1 VLLGDGRAGKT
12 SLASRLLG
20 KPLPTEADRTQG
32 VDIAIGEYHF
42 PVPEG
47 DFKLHIWDFAGQD
60 KYKPLHQF
68 FYTEGA
74 VYVLVADSGNTGTDF
89 NDWLQTAELFGE
101 GSPLVVALNE
111 FRDGIG
117 RGGFDEERWK
127 KQFPKLLRE
136 VHLVNLLSQKGFP
149 ELERCLRYLA
159 EQLPVAKKPYPNN
172 WADIRAELERRRDEN
187 YISQQ
192 EYFKICRENNLPERK
207 SALIL
212 SDILHTIGV
221 CLHYQKSE
229 LLRQH
234 VILKNEWA
242 TKAVYQILE
251 DREVAEVKKG
261 FFDRDDLRRI
271 WADDDYAEMR
281 PQLLELMQQFKMAYP
296 LPNQRE
302 FVTPPLLPPAP
313 PADWD
318 LPDSP
323 TTLEIFVEYKFLPK
337 ALLTQFIVS
346 RHADIDRGRT
356 LVWRNGVVLRW
367 SADTVAELKSFK
379 SRGRDAF
386 YIRAQG
392 SDRRGLLTAILKTL
406 RELHADYSGIE
417 AYEIVPCPC
426 SVCRTRQN
434 ESEKH
439 FFDFANLQNRLE
451 RGRRMVEC
459 DKSLE
464 EIDLVQ
470 LLGDMLVFEHLGV
483 GQRVVLKEM
492 HSPTSQTKP
501 AAPMVFFSYSKA
513 DIEHLQEFQ
522 KQLRPLE
529 RAGKI
534 RLWDD
539 RKIRPGE
546 DWDDSI
552 REALATAD
560 IIFLLLSP
568 DFLAT
573 DYIAETEIA
582 EALRRHKSGAAQVI
596 PIKLRPCLWGNTPF
610 SNLQGIPRKDMII
623 STAPDRDIV
632 WLEVLKEIERE
643 IAER

>member
-1 VLLGDGRAGKT
+1 
-12 SLASRLLG
+12 
-20 KPLPTEADRTQG
+20 
-32 VDIAIGEYHF
+32 
-42 PVPEG
+42 
-47 DFKLHIWDFAGQD
+47 
-60 KYKPLHQF
+60 
-68 FYTEGA
+68 
-74 VYVLVADSGNTGTDF
+74 VADSGNAGTDF

-101 GSPLVVALNE
+101 GSPLVLALNE

-117 RGGFDEERWK
+117 RGAFDEERWR
-127 KQFPKLLRE
+127 KQFPNLLRE

-187 YISQQ
+187 YITQQ
-192 EYFKICRENNLPERK
+192 EYFKICRENQLPERA

-229 LLRQH
+229 LLRQY
-234 VILKNEWA
+234 VFLKNEWA
-242 TKAVYQILE
+242 TGAVYKILE
-251 DREVAEVKKG
+251 DPQVAEVNKG

-323 TTLEIFVEYKFLPK
+323 TILEMFVEYKFLPK

-367 SADTVAELKSFK
+367 SADTVAEVKAFK
-379 SRGRDAF
+379 SRGRDAL

-392 SDRRGLLTAILKTL
+392 GDRRGLLTAILKTL

-426 SVCRTRQN
+426 SVCSSKQN

-451 RGRRMVEC
+451 RGRRTVEC

-464 EIDLVQ
+464 EVDLVQ
-470 LLGDMLVFEHLGV
+470 LLGGMLVFEHLGV
-483 GQRVVLKEM
+483 GQRVVLGDVQSPVQPKIVRIFLASSEELADERKLLRQFFSEKNDRFQETSRGTYLKLENWEAM
-492 HSPTSQTKP
+492 SGAMSPTRKQDDYNQRIEASDLFICLAHTKVGMYTEEEFDL
-501 AAPMVFFSYSKA
+501 AWAT
-513 DIEHLQEFQ
+513 FQ
-522 KQLRPLE
+522 KNGKPRMLTYFKKDGVDPLSVLDSLRKFHSKLTKELKHFPDAYKGYAELE
-529 RAGKI
+529 GKI
-534 RLWDD
+534 W
-539 RKIRPGE
+539 
-546 DWDDSI
+546 
-552 REALATAD
+552 
-560 IIFLLLSP
+560 
-568 DFLAT
+568 
-573 DYIAETEIA
+573 
-582 EALRRHKSGAAQVI
+582 
-596 PIKLRPCLWGNTPF
+596 
-610 SNLQGIPRKDMII
+610 
-623 STAPDRDIV
+623 
-632 WLEVLKEIERE
+632 KEIEGYLE
-643 IAER
+643 D